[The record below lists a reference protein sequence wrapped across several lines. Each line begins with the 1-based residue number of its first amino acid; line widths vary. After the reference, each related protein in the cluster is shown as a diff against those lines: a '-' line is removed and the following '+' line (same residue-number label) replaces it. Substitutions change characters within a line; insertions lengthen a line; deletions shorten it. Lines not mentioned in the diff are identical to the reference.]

1 MKVGKKPLDPVVK
14 VGLGVMLGAFCL
26 IGFGMFLSR
35 PDRTIPPYSIGA
47 QEGTVVAVHLPPWTS
62 DPEIESLIRRFGD
75 VGRTTKDFGP
85 LKIRPTT
92 PDHPKGGYQQ
102 LFLLIFSDHKWA
114 EQDKLHRFME
124 NKDNQDTDPFL
135 TEFERAIRGGFRID
149 GNGQAGWLGGFTGL
163 EGAEAAYTVQWVFQ
177 ETWRE

>member
-1 MKVGKKPLDPVVK
+1 MKAGKKPLDPVVK
-14 VGLGVMLGAFCL
+14 VGLGVMFGAFCL

-47 QEGTVVAVHLPPWTS
+47 QEGTVVAVHIPPWTS

-92 PDHPKGGYQQ
+92 PQHPQGRYQQ
-102 LFLLIFSDHKWA
+102 LFLLIFSDHTWA
-114 EQDKLHRFME
+114 EPNKLHRYLAE
-124 NKDNQDTDPFL
+124 KASRPTDPFL
-135 TEFERAIRGGFRID
+135 TEFEEALRGGYRLD
-149 GNGQAGWLGGFTGL
+149 RNGQAGWLGAFTGL
-163 EGAEAAYTVQWVFQ
+163 EGAEAAYTVQWVFK
-177 ETWRE
+177 EP

>member
-1 MKVGKKPLDPVVK
+1 MKAGKKPLDPVVK
-14 VGLGVMLGAFCL
+14 AGLGVLFGAFCL

-62 DPEIESLIRRFGD
+62 DPEIESLIRRFGL

-92 PDHPKGGYQQ
+92 PDNPKGGYQQ
-102 LFLLIFSDHKWA
+102 LFLLIFSDHTWA
-114 EQDKLHRFME
+114 EPDNLHRYL
-124 NKDNQDTDPFL
+124 DGRTHQIADPFL
-135 TEFERAIRGGFRID
+135 AEFEQAIRGGYRM
-149 GNGQAGWLGGFTGL
+149 GQHGQAGWLGGFTGL
-163 EGAEAAYTVQWVFQ
+163 EGEEASYTVQWVFQ
-177 ETWRE
+177 EP